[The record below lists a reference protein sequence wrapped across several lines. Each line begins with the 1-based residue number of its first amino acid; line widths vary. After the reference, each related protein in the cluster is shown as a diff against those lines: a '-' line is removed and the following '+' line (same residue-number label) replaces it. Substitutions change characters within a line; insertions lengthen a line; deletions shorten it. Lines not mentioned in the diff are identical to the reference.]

1 MDNDV
6 YIVVLVDGL
15 DTKVICVFS
24 KYDDAENYILTKW
37 TDHFEYGLN
46 KVILPTELEFRVLDV
61 ANKSVASMTKQV
73 FYIKRR
79 EFNP

>member
-1 MDNDV
+1 MNNDV
-6 YIVVLVDGL
+6 YVVVLDDGL
-15 DTKVICVFS
+15 DTKVISVFS

-46 KVILPTELEFRVLDV
+46 KVILPTELEFRVIDV
-61 ANKSVASMTKQV
+61 ANSVASMTNQV

>member
-1 MDNDV
+1 MNNDV
-6 YIVVLVDGL
+6 YVVVLDDGL

-46 KVILPTELEFRVLDV
+46 KVILPTELEFRVIDV
-61 ANKSVASMTKQV
+61 ANSVASMTNQV